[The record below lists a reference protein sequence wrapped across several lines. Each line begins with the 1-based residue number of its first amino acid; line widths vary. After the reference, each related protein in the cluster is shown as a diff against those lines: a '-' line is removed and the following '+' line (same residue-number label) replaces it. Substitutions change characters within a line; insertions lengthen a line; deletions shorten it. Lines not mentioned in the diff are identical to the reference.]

1 MLTESDHHSIELNV
15 AFGIGM
21 DAYTEEVST
30 DDPEVETPPPAQRFG
45 VDREGTSSYFG
56 ARQTLSATRGASNS
70 VAMKGGGGIDVSV
83 ANSDPLRMIGVEA
96 AISDDSESSGSV
108 EVECTVTLLG
118 HQVDHNFCECSGS
131 ECGDSRNSRA
141 GQDEQ
146 QEISVRQKGRHQRRM
161 LQSGLDRYGFEDDA
175 GVLLTHVFSEIT
187 FVEVSIRFFILWV
200 PLSIELSVSGQ
211 VWGKMGVY
219 LDVLSGNF
227 EARGGVQPGASAV
240 MTIEVA
246 LDLFIVRA
254 GVGGELNIVDTG
266 VPLAATVKPSYTPGV
281 CLSLAFS
288 LELLAGRIYAFIELN
303 LIFFSVRTEVTLVE
317 WGPLATFEYDLMEV
331 PNNCYAGAVARTP
344 SPTNPGTQ
352 PPTVAPTAYPTL
364 ATQPPSSPTRVPTR
378 SPTRHPTRAP
388 TRAARENAGRNCWDY
403 CSQRS
408 GRCDW
413 CGSTGYCC
421 RNSGWGGQSGGCW
434 NTGSNHGRHICQYR
448 GEEEEEVSLGDS
460 LDSDLHESD

>member
-1 MLTESDHHSIELNV
+1 
-15 AFGIGM
+15 
-21 DAYTEEVST
+21 
-30 DDPEVETPPPAQRFG
+30 
-45 VDREGTSSYFG
+45 
-56 ARQTLSATRGASNS
+56 
-70 VAMKGGGGIDVSV
+70 
-83 ANSDPLRMIGVEA
+83 
-96 AISDDSESSGSV
+96 
-108 EVECTVTLLG
+108 
-118 HQVDHNFCECSGS
+118 
-131 ECGDSRNSRA
+131 
-141 GQDEQ
+141 
-146 QEISVRQKGRHQRRM
+146 
-161 LQSGLDRYGFEDDA
+161 
-175 GVLLTHVFSEIT
+175 
-187 FVEVSIRFFILWV
+187 
-200 PLSIELSVSGQ
+200 
-211 VWGKMGVY
+211 MG
-219 LDVLSGNF
+219 DVLSGNF

-352 PPTVAPTAYPTL
+352 PPTL
-364 ATQPPSSPTRVPTR
+364 A
-378 SPTRHPTRAP
+378 PTRHPTRAP

-413 CGSTGYCC
+413 WGSTGYCC

-448 GEEEEEVSLGDS
+448 GEEEEEEVSLGDS